1 MVKRVVSFSLDQ
13 PLFVALLAA
22 LFVFAGILAFRSLPI
37 EAFPDVTD
45 VQVTVISLF
54 PGHAPEEVEKQ
65 VTIPLEIELSGLPH
79 AVRMFSHTQFG
90 LSFIIITFDDQVTD
104 YFVRQQVSERLQGAD
119 LPQGVQPQLAP
130 LSTAI
135 GEIYRYR
142 VKGNGVSATDLR
154 SIQDWVISRYL
165 KLTPGVA
172 DVVSFGGF
180 IKQYQ
185 VNLDLAKMQVNKISL
200 QQVFTALGRGNANAG
215 GSYLKQGEQQYLI
228 RGIGLLRS
236 KDDINN
242 IVVAERNGTPLL
254 IHDLADVTVSA
265 VPRQGVIGQDDDDD
279 IVTGLVLMRK
289 GENPSEVLAA
299 LKERVDHLNQ
309 AVLPKNVQIVPFY
322 DRTWLIGT
330 TLKTVFTNL
339 IEGALLVTIVLY
351 LFLGNLRSAGIVA
364 VIIPLSL
371 LSTFIGL
378 KLRGIAAN
386 LLSLGAMDFGIIV
399 DGAVIVVENVF
410 RHLSEQDQ
418 NRDLRSIKGTILA
431 ATVEVGRPTLFSMLI
446 IITAHIPIFA
456 LQRHEGRIFAPMA
469 YTVTSALVG
478 SLLFSLTLVPLL
490 CYFLL
495 RRGLPETENWLLRN
509 SKRGYHRVLVTA
521 LDHRKT
527 VIVTALLA
535 LAVSLALASR
545 LGTEFLP
552 ELNEGALWLNITLPP
567 GISVTEASRESARM
581 RALIRRFPEVNTV
594 ISKAGRPEDG
604 TDPKAINMAEFLVD
618 LKPESE
624 WKRSITKEQLIVEME
639 RLLNEIP
646 GVDVSF
652 SQPIRDNI
660 LESISQIDGQIV
672 VKVFGP
678 ETAGVQGK
686 AREVLNTI
694 AGVRGVARA
703 FIDRVGEVPQL
714 QIEIDRQRAARYGLN
729 VSDIQDVIE
738 TAIGGKAATEIWE
751 GEKRFQVVTRLGEKA
766 RKNIS
771 AIRNVLIDTPGG
783 SRVRL
788 DQVADIAVQ
797 GGSLNI
803 SRESGMR
810 VAAVSVFI
818 RGRDMGSIVDEMQQR
833 VKASVVFPPGNFVAW
848 SGEFENQQR
857 AMAHLRLVVP
867 LSVFLIF
874 VLLFNAFNSVK
885 SALLI
890 LLNVPFALIGGI
902 LALFVTGIPLSVSAA
917 IGFIA
922 LFGQAVLNGVVMIS
936 YFNQLR
942 ESNASAFETVVA
954 GARVRLTPIT
964 PGGQDIRLVDAV
976 IVGSLMR
983 LRTVLM
989 TALLAMLGLLPMAL
1003 SHGIGSEVQK
1013 PLAVVIIGGLI
1024 SATLLTLIVLPTLYL
1039 VIEEW
1044 ATGEKRQAAEI
1055 STETAASATSVEFR

>member
-1 MVKRVVSFSLDQ
+1 MVKRIVSFSLDQ
-13 PLFVALLAA
+13 PLFLVLLTA
-22 LFVFAGILAFRSLPI
+22 LFVFAGIAAFRSLPI

-45 VQVTVISLF
+45 VQVTVITLF

-65 VTIPLEIELSGLPH
+65 VTMPLEIDLSGLPH

-104 YFVRQQVSERLQGAD
+104 YFVRQQVAERLQGAD

-154 SIQDWVISRYL
+154 AIQDWDIARYL
-165 KLTPGVA
+165 KTTPGVA

-185 VNLDLAKMQVNKISL
+185 VNLDLAKMQFNKISL

-215 GSYLKQGEQQYLI
+215 GSYLEQGEQQYLI

-236 KDDINN
+236 KDDIRN
-242 IVVAERNGTPLL
+242 IVVAEHNGTPLM
-254 IHDLADVTVSA
+254 IGDLAGVSVSA
-265 VPRQGVIGQDDDDD
+265 VPRQGIMGQDQEDD

-299 LKERVDHLNQ
+299 LKERVAHLNQ
-309 AVLPKNVQIVPFY
+309 SILPKNVQIVPFY
-322 DRTWLIGT
+322 DRTWLIST

-339 IEGALLVTIVLY
+339 VEGALLVTIVLY
-351 LFLGNLRSAGIVA
+351 IFLGNLRSAGIVA
-364 VIIPLSL
+364 AIIPLSL
-371 LSTFIGL
+371 LATFIGL

-410 RHLSEQDQ
+410 RHLSERDQ
-418 NRDLRSIKGTILA
+418 RRDLVSIKETILN
-431 ATVEVGRPTLFSMLI
+431 ATTEVGRPTLFSMLI

-495 RRGLPETENWLLRN
+495 RRGLPETENWLLR
-509 SKRGYHRVLVTA
+509 SCKLVYYRVLIAA
-521 LDHRKT
+521 LHNRKV
-527 VIVTALLA
+527 VIVSAVIA
-535 LAVSLALASR
+535 LAFSLALVPQ

-552 ELNEGALWLNITLPP
+552 ELNEGALWVNVMLPP
-567 GISVTEASRESARM
+567 GISVSEASRECARI
-581 RALIRRFPEVNTV
+581 RAGIRRFPEVNSV

-618 LKPESE
+618 LKPASA
-624 WKRSITKEQLIVEME
+624 WTRKITKEQLIVQIEQS
-639 RLLNEIP
+639 LSDIP
-646 GVDVSF
+646 GIEVSF

-678 ETAGVQGK
+678 ETAAVQNK
-686 AREVLNTI
+686 AREVLGAI
-694 AGVRGVARA
+694 SGVRGISRA

-714 QIEIDRQRAARYGLN
+714 QIDIDRQRAARYGLN

-751 GEKRFQVVTRLGEKA
+751 GEKRFKVATRLGEEA
-766 RKNIS
+766 RNNID

-783 SRVRL
+783 LRVRL
-788 DQVADIAVQ
+788 DQVAKISVQ

-818 RGRDMGSIVDEMQQR
+818 RGRDMGSVVEDMQQR
-833 VKASVVFPPGNFVAW
+833 VKSKVTFPPGYFVAW

-857 AMAHLRLVVP
+857 AMARLRLVVP

-874 VLLFNAFNSVK
+874 ILLFNAFNSVK

-902 LALFVTGIPLSVSAA
+902 FALLLTGIPLSVSAA

-922 LFGQAVLNGVVMIS
+922 LFGQAVLNGVVMVS

-942 ESNASAFETVVA
+942 DSGAEPVETVVA
-954 GARVRLTPIT
+954 GAKVRLTPVT
-964 PGGQDIRLVDAV
+964 PGAQNVRLFDAV
-976 IVGSLMR
+976 VVGSLMR

-1024 SATLLTLIVLPTLYL
+1024 SATVLTLVVLPTLYL

-1044 ATGEKRQAAEI
+1044 GRRPEGASRWNDLI
-1055 STETAASATSVEFR
+1055 SPLLL

>member
-1 MVKRVVSFSLDQ
+1 MVKRIVSFSLAQ
-13 PLFVALLAA
+13 PLFVALLTG
-22 LFVFAGILAFRSLPI
+22 LFILAGVMAFRSLPI

-45 VQVTVISLF
+45 VQVTVITLF

-104 YFVRQQVSERLQGAD
+104 YFVRQQVAERLKGVD

-142 VKGNGVSATDLR
+142 VKGNGVSVTDLR
-154 SIQDWVISRYL
+154 SVQDWDIARYL
-165 KLTPGVA
+165 KMTPGVA

-180 IKQYQ
+180 IKRYQ
-185 VNLDLAKMQVNKISL
+185 VNLDLAKMQFNKISL
-200 QQVFTALGRGNANAG
+200 QQIFTALGRGNANAG
-215 GSYLKQGEQQYLI
+215 GSYLEQGEQQYLI

-236 KDDINN
+236 KDDIRN
-242 IVVAERNGTPLL
+242 IVVAERNGTPLM
-254 IHDLADVTVSA
+254 IGDLAEVSVTA
-265 VPRQGVIGQDDDDD
+265 VPRQGIIGQDEDDD

-299 LKERVDHLNQ
+299 LKERVNHLNRS
-309 AVLPKNVQIVPFY
+309 VLPKDVQIVPFY

-330 TLKTVFTNL
+330 TLETVFTNL
-339 IEGALLVTIVLY
+339 AEGAFLVTVVLY
-351 LFLGNLRSAGIVA
+351 IFLGNLRSAAIVA

-371 LSTFIGL
+371 LATFIGL
-378 KLRGIAAN
+378 KIRGIPAN

-410 RHLSEQDQ
+410 RHLSERDQ
-418 NRDLRSIKGTILA
+418 NRDLASIKETILN
-431 ATVEVGRPTLFSMLI
+431 ATTEVGRPTLFSMLI

-490 CYFLL
+490 CYFML
-495 RRGLPETENWLLRN
+495 RRRLPETENWVLRSCKFVYRRLL
-509 SKRGYHRVLVTA
+509 TA
-521 LDHRKT
+521 ALHHRKV
-527 VIVTALLA
+527 VIVSAVSA
-535 LAVSLALASR
+535 LAVSLALVPR

-552 ELNEGALWLNITLPP
+552 ELNEGALWINVMLPP
-567 GISVTEASRESARM
+567 GISVSAATQECARI
-581 RALIRRFPEVNTV
+581 RALIRRFPEVNSV

-618 LKPESE
+618 LKPASA
-624 WKRSITKEQLIVEME
+624 WTRKITKEQLITQIE
-639 RLLNEIP
+639 RSLNDIP
-646 GVDVSF
+646 GIEPSF

-678 ETAGVQGK
+678 ETAAVQNK
-686 AREVLNTI
+686 AREILNAI
-694 AGVRGVARA
+694 AGVPGISRS
-703 FIDRVGEVPQL
+703 FIDRVGEIPQL
-714 QIEIDRQRAARYGLN
+714 QIEIDRQQAARYGLN

-751 GEKRFQVVTRLGEKA
+751 GEKRFQVATRIGDEA
-766 RKNIS
+766 RNNIG
-771 AIRNVLIDTPGG
+771 AIGNVLIDTPTGL
-783 SRVRL
+783 RVRL
-788 DQVADIAVQ
+788 DQVAKISVQ

-818 RGRDMGSIVDEMQQR
+818 RGRDMGSVVADMQER
-833 VKASVVFPPGNFVAW
+833 VQSKVTFPSGYFVAW

-857 AMAHLRLVVP
+857 AMARLRLVVP

-874 VLLFNAFNSVK
+874 ILLFNAFNSVK

-902 LALFVTGIPLSVSAA
+902 FALLVTGIPLSVSAA

-922 LFGQAVLNGVVMIS
+922 LFGQAVLNGVVMVS

-942 ESNASAFETVVA
+942 DSGRGLVGTVVE
-954 GARVRLTPIT
+954 GAEVRLTPVT
-964 PGGQDIRLVDAV
+964 PGTRDIGLFDAV
-976 IVGSLMR
+976 VLGSLTR

-1039 VIEEW
+1039 VIENW
-1044 ATGEKRQAAEI
+1044 GRGEKQP
-1055 STETAASATSVEFR
+1055 AS